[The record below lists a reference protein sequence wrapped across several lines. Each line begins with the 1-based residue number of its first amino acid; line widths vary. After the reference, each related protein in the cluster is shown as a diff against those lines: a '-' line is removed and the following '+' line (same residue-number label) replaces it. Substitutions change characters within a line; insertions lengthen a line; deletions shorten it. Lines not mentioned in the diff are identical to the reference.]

1 MIRIPLLL
9 CLFLTTITNHCFAQQ
24 KVIPLYEGKAPGSE
38 TWSWKEQVQDTTPFH
53 HSIVYNV
60 VQPTLTVFPAQGVK
74 QTGTAVVIAP
84 GGGFYFLST
93 GPEGN
98 QVAEE
103 LSKKGITSFVLKYRL
118 VRSKDPI
125 SEVME
130 TVSSQAKFDS
140 LVKPVLPLAMKDG
153 LTAVAYVRRHAAE
166 YNINPDRIGF
176 MGFSAG
182 GGVTMSVAYN
192 CDQQSRPNFIAPIYA
207 YNKGIIG
214 STVPTE
220 KMPAFIVVASDDPL
234 GLAPVSVNIYQ
245 KWIAARQP
253 AELHVYQLGGH
264 GFGMNRQGKASDT
277 WIYRFEDWM
286 KDNGLLQ

>member
-1 MIRIPLLL
+1 MMRILLL
-9 CLFLTTITNHCFAQQ
+9 FCLLSTTITNYCFPQQ

-38 TWSWKEQVQDTTPFH
+38 TWNWKEQVQDTTPFH
-53 HSIVYNV
+53 HPIVYNV
-60 VQPTLTVFPAQGVK
+60 VQPTLTVFPALGRK

-93 GPEGN
+93 DPEGN
-98 QVAEE
+98 YVAKE
-103 LSKKGITSFVLKYRL
+103 LSKKGVTAFVLKYRL

-130 TVSSQAKFDS
+130 TVTSQAKFDS

-153 LTAVAYVRRHAAE
+153 LAAVAYVRRHASE
-166 YNINPDRIGF
+166 YDVNPDRIGF

-192 CDQQSRPNFIAPIYA
+192 SDQQSRPNFIAPIYA

-214 STVPTE
+214 STVPKE

-245 KWIAARQP
+245 KWVAAGQP

-264 GFGMNRQGKASDT
+264 GFGMDKQGKASDT
-277 WIYRFEDWM
+277 WISRFEDWM
-286 KDNGLLQ
+286 KDNGLMQ